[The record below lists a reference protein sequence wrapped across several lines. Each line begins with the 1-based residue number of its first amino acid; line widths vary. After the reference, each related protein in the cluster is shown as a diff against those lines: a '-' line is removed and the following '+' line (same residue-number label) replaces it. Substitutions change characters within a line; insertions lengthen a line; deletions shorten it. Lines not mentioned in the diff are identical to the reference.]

1 MREFVLFT
9 DSSCDLPA
17 DLADQL
23 GLAVV
28 PLSVTVGEDTYKN
41 YLDGREIG
49 FQDFYARLRRA
60 ESLPTTSQV
69 NPEDFAARFRACRT
83 ACRDFLSLVAV
94 TVQLLMR

>member
-41 YLDGREIG
+41 YLDGREI
-49 FQDFYARLRRA
+49 
-60 ESLPTTSQV
+60 
-69 NPEDFAARFRACRT
+69 T
-83 ACRDFLSLVAV
+83 AQGVL
-94 TVQLLMR
+94 

>member
-41 YLDGREIG
+41 YLDGREITAKA
-49 FQDFYARLRRA
+49 FYDAIRDGRMCIPRRSTRRPFWMRCA
-60 ESLPTTSQV
+60 LYWRKEKTSCTWAF
-69 NPEDFAARFRACRT
+69 PPG
-83 ACRDFLSLVAV
+83 
-94 TVQLLMR
+94 